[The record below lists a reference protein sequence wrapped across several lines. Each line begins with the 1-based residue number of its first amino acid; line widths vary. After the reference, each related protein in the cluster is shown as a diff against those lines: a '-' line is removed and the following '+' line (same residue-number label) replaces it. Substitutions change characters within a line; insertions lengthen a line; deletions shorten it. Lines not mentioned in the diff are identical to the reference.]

1 MNQGLRVGLN
11 AHIVTPSRGYRHAGV
26 SRFTE
31 QLVRTIQERD
41 RSNSYAV
48 FVNDTARGGFH
59 DSANVR
65 FHPAPLP
72 THRPAVRVFWEQLV
86 LPVQARQLGLEVLH
100 CPVNVA
106 PLASPCPTVLTIHDL
121 TFLLFPERF
130 RRERRTYLAA
140 LTRLSARRT
149 SRVLTDSLNTKQDV
163 ARLLR
168 VPLEKIEVVYPG
180 LEADLRPCAPE
191 AVASFRQR
199 HGLQRDFILFLGTI
213 EPRKNVVGLLNA
225 YARLLRQGLAG
236 YDLVIAGGRG
246 WMASDVFG
254 AVETLDLG
262 SRVRFAGYVPIED
275 QALWY
280 SSATLFV
287 YPSLYEGF
295 GLPPLEAMACGTP
308 VITSNVSSLPEVVG
322 SAALLVDPNRT
333 QDLTAAIAEV
343 LESPEKQEQ
352 MSQAGLHQAA
362 MFTWAQ
368 AADRTV
374 AAYRRVVREP

>member
-1 MNQGLRVGLN
+1 MN

-31 QLVRTIQERD
+31 QLVRAIQERD

-48 FVNDTARGGFH
+48 FVNDTARGGFR

-65 FHPAPLP
+65 FHPAWLP
-72 THRPAVRVFWEQLV
+72 THRPAVRIVWEQLL
-86 LPVQARQLGLEVLH
+86 LPARARQLGLEVLH

-106 PLASPCPTVLTIHDL
+106 PLASPCPIVLTIHDL

-140 LTRLSARRT
+140 LTSLSARRA
-149 SRVLTDSLNTKQDV
+149 SRVLTDSFNTKHDV
-163 ARLLR
+163 ARMLR
-168 VPLEKIEVVYPG
+168 VPPEKIDVVYPG
-180 LEADLRPCAPE
+180 LEADLRPCEPA
-191 AVASFRQR
+191 AVSSFRER
-199 HGLQRDFILFLGTI
+199 HGLEREFILFLGTI
-213 EPRKNVVGLLNA
+213 EPRKNIVALLHA
-225 YARLLRQGLAG
+225 YARLLAQGLAG

-246 WMASDVFG
+246 WMTSDVF
-254 AVETLDLG
+254 ASVEALGLG
-262 SRVRFAGYVPIED
+262 SRVRFAGYVPIEE

-280 SSATLFV
+280 NSAALFV

-308 VITSNVSSLPEVVG
+308 VVTSNVSSLPEVVG

-352 MSQAGLHQAA
+352 MSQAGLRQAA

-368 AADRTV
+368 AADHTV
-374 AAYRRVVREP
+374 AAYRQAAREQ